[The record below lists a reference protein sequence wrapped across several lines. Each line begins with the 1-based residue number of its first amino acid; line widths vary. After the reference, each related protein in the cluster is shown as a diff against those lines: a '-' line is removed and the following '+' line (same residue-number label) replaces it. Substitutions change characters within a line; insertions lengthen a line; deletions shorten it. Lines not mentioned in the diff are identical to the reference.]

1 MTRMKLD
8 ILAWMIAVAFFA
20 FAIVPASADEDI
32 NGQPAELVDKAV
44 ITLENFVTDPAQY
57 TFRKHL
63 KTSKGIFIVPML
75 LKGGFIFGASG
86 GNGVFLGRDEQTGE
100 WSYPAFYT
108 MGSVNF
114 GPQIGAQMAE
124 VVLLMRTVHDVDT
137 LLATTLKMGLEIN
150 IATGLAGG
158 GGGVKTA
165 NILLFTRTKGAFVGV
180 TLEGSIIEAKDEWN
194 RAYYGKPTHPTDI
207 LVRRNVSSEQAEALR
222 TALTKTIR
230 ELSASETGET
240 NIPSPAT
247 AP

>member
-8 ILAWMIAVAFFA
+8 ILTWIVAVAFFA

-44 ITLENFVTDPAQY
+44 TTLENFVTDPDQY

-75 LKGGFIFGASG
+75 LKAGFIFGASG

-100 WSYPAFYT
+100 WSYPAFYM

-114 GPQIGAQMAE
+114 GPQIGAEMAE
-124 VVLLMRTVHDVDT
+124 VVLLMRTAHDVDT
-137 LLATTLKMGLEIN
+137 LLATSVKMGVETSIAIGLE
-150 IATGLAGG
+150 GG

-180 TLEGSIIEAKDEWN
+180 TLEGSFIEAKHEWN
-194 RAYYGKPTHPTDI
+194 RAFYGKPARPTDI

-222 TALTKTIR
+222 TALANTIR
-230 ELSASETGET
+230 ELNASETGEI
-240 NIPSPAT
+240 NIASPAT
-247 AP
+247 AQ